1 MSAPTP
7 LTLESVQ
14 KNVVGAIRDTEKS
27 FTKLRDAGKECAALF
42 VTRDAMVAQKV
53 AIEGWIMDG
62 IHRDS
67 RKLLATKIDRTDK
80 SDAAESVRKGK
91 AALRSKISV
100 YWTRLL
106 DYAFPPAKTEKG
118 AQAGKSTA
126 SKATESKTE
135 TATDEA
141 TESETV
147 QQRMPT
153 PEEIQRDLFQGT
165 LTRVVDAIRLARECE
180 NPPENVDMV
189 QAIQFLLGAEAM
201 LAGNAKEA
209 ARIAQGLTKNV
220 KAPKAE
226 PAAAK

>member
-1 MSAPTP
+1 MSTPTP
-7 LTLESVQ
+7 LTLQTVQ
-14 KNVVGAIRDTEKS
+14 KDVIGAIRATENAGM
-27 FTKLRDAGKECAALF
+27 KLRKAGTECATLF
-42 VTRDAMVAQKV
+42 VTREEMVKQKD
-53 AIEGWIMDG
+53 AIEGWIRTAIRAD
-62 IHRDS
+62 DV
-67 RKLLATKIDRTDK
+67 LAVEIDRKDK
-80 SDAAESVRKGK
+80 SDKAMQSRAAKL
-91 AALRSKISV
+91 AARSKISV

-118 AQAGKSTA
+118 AQTA
-126 SKATESKTE
+126 KATTSKATDEV
-135 TATDEA
+135 ADEA

-189 QAIQFLLGAEAM
+189 NVVQFLLGAEAM
-201 LAGNAKEA
+201 LAGNVAEA
-209 ARIAQGLTKNV
+209 ERIVKGLAKNV

-226 PAAAK
+226 PAAK

>member
-1 MSAPTP
+1 MSTPTPTP
-7 LTLESVQ
+7 LTLQTVQ
-14 KNVVGAIRDTEKS
+14 KDVIGAIRANERAG
-27 FTKLRDAGKECAALF
+27 TKLREAGTECAALF
-42 VTRDAMVAQKV
+42 VTRDAMVEQKE
-53 AIEGWIMDG
+53 AIEGWIRTAIGADNVLSVK
-62 IHRDS
+62 IERD
-67 RKLLATKIDRTDK
+67 DK
-80 SDAAESVRKGK
+80 SDKAMQARAAKL
-91 AALRSKISV
+91 AARSKISV

-118 AQAGKSTA
+118 AQTA
-126 SKATESKTE
+126 KATTSKAPSEV
-135 TATDEA
+135 APEA

-189 QAIQFLLGAEAM
+189 NVVQFLLGAEAI
-201 LAGNAKEA
+201 LAGNVAEA
-209 ARIAQGLTKNV
+209 ERIVKGLSKNV

-226 PAAAK
+226 PAAA